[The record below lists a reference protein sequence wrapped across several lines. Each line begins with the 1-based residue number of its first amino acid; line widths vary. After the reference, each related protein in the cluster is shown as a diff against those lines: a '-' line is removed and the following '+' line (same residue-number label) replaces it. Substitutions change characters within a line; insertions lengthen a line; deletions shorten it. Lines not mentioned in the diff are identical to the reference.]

1 MSLSIFLSK
10 IEPMVLELE
19 KNYNQINHHRNV
31 ADMAK
36 TASILTYIFT
46 NDSKNKTV
54 KTIGQVASVGGLVY
68 GYSQNSKASTIEQD
82 NIIILETI
90 ISNYETTGIQNAI
103 NERDTNLKIKYLE
116 LILRANRYSDILTSS
131 YLSKINS
138 KGLLGTQNQTLF
150 LNLISLDVLNQKL
163 RLLNLFKTI
172 DSSKKLPL
180 IDYEFNQNISII
192 DTEKLRNEGIV
203 SRVIIITLIGLGL
216 LINSSTIFG
225 TFFII
230 AGFLFWGIN
239 HYFPLFSETKK
250 LRNAVKKLSN
260 NFKMTIGITNL
271 TFQ

>member
-10 IEPMVLELE
+10 IEPLVIELE
-19 KNYNQINHHRNV
+19 QNSNQINHHRNV
-31 ADMAK
+31 AVMAK
-36 TASILTYIFT
+36 TVSILTYIFT

-68 GYSQNSKASTIEQD
+68 GYSQNSKASNIEQD

-103 NERDTNLKIKYLE
+103 NERDTTLKIKFLE

-131 YLSKINS
+131 YLSRINS

-150 LNLISLDVLNQKL
+150 LNLISLDVFNQKL
-163 RLLNLFKTI
+163 RLLNLFKKI

-180 IDYEFNQNISII
+180 IDYEFNQNIAVI
-192 DTEKLRNEGIV
+192 DSVKLKNEGTTA
-203 SRVIIITLIGLGL
+203 RIIIIALVALGA
-216 LINSSTIFG
+216 LINSANVLG
-225 TFFII
+225 TYFII

-239 HYFPLFSETKK
+239 HYFPLFSETRK
-250 LRNAVKKLSN
+250 LRKTFKNLSN
-260 NFKMTIGITNL
+260 NFNTSLGITSL

>member
-10 IEPMVLELE
+10 IEPMVLDLE

-68 GYSQNSKASTIEQD
+68 GYSQNSKASNIEHN

-90 ISNYETTGIQNAI
+90 ISNYETTGIQIAI
-103 NERDTNLKIKYLE
+103 NETDTNLKIKYLE

-163 RLLNLFKTI
+163 RLLNLFKSI
-172 DSSKKLPL
+172 DSSKKTPL
-180 IDYEFNQNISII
+180 IDHEFNQNISII
-192 DTEKLRNEGIV
+192 DTEKLRREGMV
-203 SRVIIITLIGLGL
+203 SRAIIITLIALGL

-230 AGFLFWGIN
+230 AGFLFWGFN

-250 LRNAVKKLSN
+250 LRNAVKKLSI
-260 NFKMTIGITNL
+260 NFKMITGISSL